1 MTETNQSSLADND
14 PVQVLN
20 SLHNRRTTIEKVI
33 SVSIMLEKLH
43 QNLQAMVLL
52 GKSSSEI
59 SAKTR
64 STLTKLD
71 EKVRILP
78 TPRLQELTEKVDLLI
93 KSKLKGILTLINQ
106 KNVDSIL
113 HKKSESMIQELQH
126 RAQTAVALR
135 VTLEERGTRTK
146 PLSLGVAPELLRK
159 KATILKQQESI
170 QRDHLKS
177 SLKSMQ
183 ADIKVVLSNKAF
195 PEKMLEVAR
204 KMKSGIEENLRH
216 LKSDKSITKMPMAIE
231 LIDSGS
237 IGENYDL
244 PTEEELFQNEPPALE
259 ESQKATPESIDNSQE
274 EPKEPKQ
281 GLINKFIEWLNTP
294 WSRSWKDIKKDKKVS
309 R

>member
-14 PVQVLN
+14 PVRVLN

-52 GKSSSEI
+52 GKSSNEI
-59 SAKTR
+59 SVKVR
-64 STLTKLD
+64 STLKKLD

-78 TPRLQELTEKVDLLI
+78 TPKLQELTEKVDLLI

-113 HKKSESMIQELQH
+113 HEKSESMIQELQH

-146 PLSLGVAPELLRK
+146 PLSLGVPPELLRK
-159 KATILKQQESI
+159 KATILKRQESI

-177 SLKSMQ
+177 NLKSMQ

-204 KMKSGIEENLRH
+204 EMKSGIEENLRH
-216 LKSDKSITKMPMAIE
+216 LKSGKSISKMPMAIE

-244 PTEEELFQNEPPALE
+244 PTEEELFQNEPHAQKGPQEGTA
-259 ESQKATPESIDNSQE
+259 ESVDNRQE
-274 EPKEPKQ
+274 EPKEPRR
-281 GLINKFIEWLNTP
+281 GFINKFIEWLNSP
-294 WSRSWKDIKKDKKVS
+294 WNRSWKDIKKDKKGS